1 MNTIGFDKCCCIPW
15 HCIEWKFMCGM
26 WMDVL
31 QCLWGH
37 LNTAVT
43 QCARTW
49 VSTLVFAKFFVLFFC
64 VHRCGRWLLLLM
76 MIVNIIISHSAERRH
91 AQQPQI
97 KRFITW
103 RSHTRSDRHRH
114 NHFSCRLVYLSI
126 SFTLATTIFLSIYF
140 YSDNLQFHVCD
151 WSVCAAYCFSSRL
164 CQCPYKKKTIAI
176 YTQFSNQQQRQREKI
191 KQIIKFKWIR
201 SARFVGLPER
211 MKNVVWNE
219 QFVFTFHTLVLWC
232 WGFHRNSRQTSDH
245 TSIRQNDFVDS
256 IVFHFWPR
264 LIRRSYIAVRFQNPQ
279 FLYRHLK
286 CVGFARHKSGMIRKP
301 IKEWLINCYHYH
313 YYYLRSMNEK

>member
-26 WMDVL
+26 WMNVL
-31 QCLWGH
+31 QCVWGH

-103 RSHTRSDRHRH
+103 RSHTRSNRHRH
-114 NHFSCRLVYLSI
+114 NHFSCRFVHLYQSLSL
-126 SFTLATTIFLSIYF
+126 SQRPFFYQFTFIATIYNSMCATGLCALRTVSPLAFANAHIKKNNCNLHSIFKPAAATTRKNKT
-140 YSDNLQFHVCD
+140 DN
-151 WSVCAAYCFSSRL
+151 
-164 CQCPYKKKTIAI
+164 
-176 YTQFSNQQQRQREKI
+176 
-191 KQIIKFKWIR
+191 
-201 SARFVGLPER
+201 
-211 MKNVVWNE
+211 
-219 QFVFTFHTLVLWC
+219 
-232 WGFHRNSRQTSDH
+232 
-245 TSIRQNDFVDS
+245 
-256 IVFHFWPR
+256 
-264 LIRRSYIAVRFQNPQ
+264 
-279 FLYRHLK
+279 
-286 CVGFARHKSGMIRKP
+286 
-301 IKEWLINCYHYH
+301 
-313 YYYLRSMNEK
+313 